1 MLDGPF
7 KGPIVGLRR
16 VPYLGITKREKKKE
30 AVVVRALLVFAV
42 SAILVSPALA
52 APNLYDDFENGVG
65 GDIVYAPWGN
75 VSGDSTSPNGINN
88 LIATSSSHNHTPGGS
103 QSARVWASDP
113 AAWNGYT
120 DFGATAGAV
129 RAEVYVFEDLGNGTP
144 ATNMLSLYGDS
155 GTNNPG
161 AFTDYM
167 QVGVVPFYPAGSAGY
182 GWRTASGGVN
192 NASPATA
199 RKAGWTKL
207 AIEADALST
216 GGQVR
221 FYIDD
226 ALVGTS
232 VRAAGVNLRWVRL
245 GNNSKSLE
253 NFWYDDLKVT
263 PEPASLL
270 MLVLGS
276 CLVLR
281 RRTA

>member
-1 MLDGPF
+1 MR
-7 KGPIVGLRR
+7 K
-16 VPYLGITKREKKKE
+16 
-30 AVVVRALLVFAV
+30 
-42 SAILVSPALA
+42 AILIVAVMAFLGTPALA
-52 APNLYDDFENGVG
+52 APYLYDDFENGVG

-75 VSGDSTSPNGINN
+75 VSGDPTTPNGINN
-88 LIATSSSHNHTPGGS
+88 LVTTATNEHSVSGIR
-103 QSARVWASDP
+103 SARVWASDP
-113 AAWNGYT
+113 AAWNGYA

-129 RAEVYVFEDLGNGTP
+129 HAEVFVFEDKTDPGTVNP
-144 ATNMLSLYGDS
+144 VTNMLSLYGDS

-167 QVGVVPFYPAGSAGY
+167 QLGVVPFYPAGSQGY
-182 GWRTASGGVN
+182 GWRTASGGIN

-207 AIEADALST
+207 AIEADALAD

-232 VRAAGVNLRWVRL
+232 ARTAGVNLRWVRL
-245 GNNSKSLE
+245 GNNSKSYE
-253 NFWYDDLKVT
+253 NFWYDDLLVT

-270 MLVLGS
+270 MLVMGGWFM
-276 CLVLR
+276 LR
-281 RRTA
+281 RRSA